1 MIKRAVLYAR
11 VSSDDRGKDGRNL
24 AGQLELCRD
33 FSIGKG
39 WKIVAE
45 LAEDDR
51 GASGASFEL
60 PELNRAREMAQAKE
74 FDVLVVRELDR
85 LSRKLA
91 KQLIVEE
98 QLNRSGVEVAYVLA
112 EYEDTPEGRLNKH
125 IRATIAEYEREKINE
140 RMVRG
145 RRQVVKNGRIML
157 HGKKP
162 PYGYRLSEDGK
173 TLIIHEQEAAIIQQI
188 YTWYVVGDETG
199 KRLSSRAIAEKLT
212 AVKVPTWADLRSD
225 YHKKRKRGE
234 WSWRMVIRILK
245 RETYAGR
252 WHYGKRNCF
261 TGEVNSRDHW
271 LTFEVPAILDE
282 DLWQR
287 AQTQRKQNKT
297 ESKRNRKREFLVGR
311 RSRCGLCGSSVNGY
325 SVKGGNKYYE
335 YYRCNGYMGN
345 IANVKCDLPSFRAN
359 HVDAVVWEWVKSF
372 LENPSALEEG
382 LDSYQ
387 DEKEKYCAPLRERLE
402 VIDDLWNDT
411 KLQLDRVLDL
421 YITGDFPKDILVD
434 RKQRL
439 EDTLEALDQERKELS
454 FRLETQK
461 LTEKQIQ
468 RIQEFSEVVAEG
480 LGRAEGNFEARRQI
494 IELLDVR
501 VTLTVEDGEKVVY
514 VRCILGDD
522 SLSVDDPTTRSG
534 VPTKSHPHYSAQS
547 HHRPH
552 HTYRLSPWLAK
563 RAWPCQGPCDH
574 HLWHAAAGIQWPL
587 VAETLEPV
595 PIRHSSSH
603 RLVPAA

>member
-24 AGQLELCRD
+24 AGQLDLCRD
-33 FSIGKG
+33 YSIGKG
-39 WKIVAE
+39 WNVVEE

-60 PELNRAREMAQAKE
+60 PELNRAREMAQAGE

-98 QLNRSGVEVAYVLA
+98 QLNRLGVEVAYVLA

-157 HGKKP
+157 HGNKP
-162 PYGYRLSEDGK
+162 PYGYRLSDDEK
-173 TLIIHEQEAAIIQQI
+173 TLVIHEQEAVIVRQI

-212 AVKVPTWADLRSD
+212 AMKVPTWADKRGD

-234 WSWRMVIRILK
+234 WSWRLVIRILK

-261 TGEVNSRDHW
+261 TGEVNSREHW
-271 LTFEVPAILDE
+271 LTFDVPAIIDE
-282 DLWQR
+282 DLWER

-297 ESKRNRKREFLVGR
+297 ESKRNTKREFLVGR
-311 RSRCGLCGSSVNGY
+311 RTRCGLCGSSVNGY
-325 SVKGGNKYYE
+325 AVKGGNKYYE

-345 IANVKCDLPSFRAN
+345 IANVKCDLPSFRAK
-359 HVDAVVWEWVKSF
+359 HVDEVVWDWVRAF

-387 DEKEKYCAPLRERLE
+387 DEKERYCAPIRERLE
-402 VIDDLWNDT
+402 VIGDMWNET
-411 KLQLDRVLDL
+411 KSQLDRVLDL
-421 YITGDFPKDILVD
+421 YILGDFPKDILVD
-434 RKQRL
+434 KKQRL
-439 EDTLEALDQERKELS
+439 EATLEALDQEEQELS
-454 FRLETQK
+454 FRLETQM
-461 LTEKQIQ
+461 LTANQIKQIQ
-468 RIQEFSEVVAEG
+468 EYTKVVAEG
-480 LGRAEGNFEARRQI
+480 LRVAEESFEARRQI

-501 VTLTVEDGEKVVY
+501 VTLTIEDDEKVVY

-522 SLSVDDPTTRSG
+522 SLSIDNPTSRSG
-534 VPTKSHPHYSAQS
+534 GPTSSHPRCSAQT
-547 HHRPH
+547 RPRLH
-552 HTYRLSPWLAK
+552 HTYRL
-563 RAWPCQGPCDH
+563 WP
-574 HLWHAAAGIQWPL
+574 
-587 VAETLEPV
+587 
-595 PIRHSSSH
+595 
-603 RLVPAA
+603 